1 MGGWLLGDGGPAGIR
16 ERAAAVV
23 SAVAAARQGTHPMT
37 EVVTLGECLIAF
49 VATTPGPL
57 AEATTFERFVAG
69 AEANVAVGLARLG
82 HSVGVHR
89 SGRCGRVR
97 RGDRRS
103 GFAARASIS
112 RDLATD
118 PDAATGLMFRERRVI
133 GPAHVVYARRDS
145 AGSRLTEADVER
157 GDGRR
162 VDDGTRWL
170 HLTGITPALSAGAH
184 AATERAIESATAA
197 GLTISLDINLRRR
210 LWSDEAAAPVLRA
223 LVAGADVVLGSPDE
237 LAVLTRLTA
246 DHDPVELARAALE
259 LGPSVA
265 VVKLG
270 AMGAVAVDREA
281 PDEAIV
287 RPAVPLPVVV
297 DPVGAGDAFCAGFI
311 AARLDGADLGRG
323 ARHGQRLRSR
333 GCLGHRRP
341 DRAP

>member
-1 MGGWLLGDGGPAGIR
+1 
-16 ERAAAVV
+16 
-23 SAVAAARQGTHPMT
+23 MT

-57 AEATTFERFVAG
+57 SEATTFERFVVG

-82 HSVGVHR
+82 HSVAFI
-89 SGRCGRVR
+89 GRVGADGFGEAVVKR
-97 RGDRRS
+97 LRGEGVDI
-103 GFAARASIS
+103 A
-112 RDLATD
+112 DLAVD

-145 AGSRLTEADVER
+145 AGSHLSEADVER
-157 GDGRR
+157 AMAGHLANGA
-162 VDDGTRWL
+162 RWL
-170 HLTGITPALSAGAH
+170 HLTGITPALSPGAH
-184 AATERAIESATAA
+184 AATERAIESATTA

-210 LWSDEAAAPVLRA
+210 LWSDDTAAPVLRA
-223 LVAGADVVLGSPDE
+223 LVASADVVLGSPDE

-270 AMGAVAVDREA
+270 AMGAVAVDRDA

-311 AARLDGADLGRG
+311 AARLDGADLAAALDMGNACG
-323 ARHGQRLRSR
+323 AAAASAIGDQTGL
-333 GCLGHRRP
+333 P
-341 DRAP
+341 DRAELAAILRAAADARSPDTIR